1 MSADAKPKSQH
12 YQQYVELRCQLHLL
26 IAKGQIDSPE
36 ADEVREALMV
46 PWRLL
51 SEADLDELDF
61 MAEDLLSLEDQLS
74 LAPLSPTQQPG
85 WGQQLQAAAADSD
98 FQGLLTLLRQHQ
110 DALAPDRVAYL
121 RAWAWYKLAQPQ
133 PAALFLQGAV
143 QLGLAGCVKA
153 SAQAAAAPL
162 LTPQP
167 TAPLP
172 AAPSLGPAK
181 AQPTK
186 EAAPKSASFFMPPK
200 LPLRP
205 PIQKAA

>member
-26 IAKGQIDSPE
+26 IAKGLIDSPQ

-61 MAEDLLSLEDQLS
+61 MAEDLLSLEDQPS
-74 LAPLSPTQQPG
+74 LAPPSPAEQPG

-98 FQGLLTLLRQHQ
+98 FQGFLTLLRQHQ

-121 RAWAWYKLAQPQ
+121 RAWAWQQLAQPQ

-143 QLGLAGCVKA
+143 QLGLADCVKP

-162 LTPQP
+162 LTPQA
-167 TAPLP
+167 TATIP

-181 AQPTK
+181 AQQKK

-200 LPLRP
+200 LPLRHHV
-205 PIQKAA
+205 QKAA